1 MLRFT
6 VLMLLIMTT
15 VSCAGRDR
23 MVKYE
28 NDIEEIRKE
37 VRTIRIMT
45 DEMKTQLTG
54 MKSSLVAVDSSVQ
67 KQTEDIQHQREYHE
81 KLKGIVGSIKDAV
94 VKLESENIPA
104 KKQELSDI
112 RNENSDDTTPSSGFI
127 VKTEQD
133 GMVTKVY
140 TEKLPSIAPLTPVKK
155 DFKVSEESKSGFG
168 YAVKDGVILWQSP
181 TKNSDVLEILVSWQQ
196 LSLLGKID
204 NDSIRWWKVKTKD
217 YTGYVN
223 SKFVIISD

>member
-94 VKLESENIPA
+94 VKLESDNIPA

>member
-1 MLRFT
+1 
-6 VLMLLIMTT
+6 
-15 VSCAGRDR
+15 